1 MNVADGMLAS
11 QQRFG
16 LVSTYPP
23 TLCGLATFTRAL
35 GRALAADGHE
45 VDVVRLRGEVGD
57 GSGNPRIVASLREQ
71 DPDSMEHAADLLSE
85 CDTVIVQHEYGIFG
99 GADGEEVLDLIDA
112 IRAPVIVVLHTVP
125 LLPTPHQHQILAQI
139 AERADR
145 LVVMSATAHDRL
157 CSLYP
162 VDPRDVE
169 VIPHGAATPQPPTAR
184 GERAPQL
191 LTWGLL
197 GPGKGIEHSIHALS
211 LLARERVVPRYTI
224 SGVTHPNVLAR
235 EGDRYRNSLARQ
247 ASIGGVAGSVT
258 FDDQYRDT
266 EQLTSFIA
274 SSFAVVLPYDSRDQ
288 VTSGVLVDAVAAG
301 RPVISTAFPHAVELL
316 ASGAGI
322 VVPHQNP
329 AALATAIRS
338 VVLDRDLAASMA
350 AEARRIAPSLSWQT
364 VAKSYARLGREVQAG
379 AGSLQP

>member
-1 MNVADGMLAS
+1 VVASIVEGDRAS
-11 QQRFG
+11 
-16 LVSTYPP
+16 LE
-23 TLCGLATFTRAL
+23 
-35 GRALAADGHE
+35 LAAD
-45 VDVVRLRGEVGD
+45 RL
-57 GSGNPRIVASLREQ
+57 SQ
-71 DPDSMEHAADLLSE
+71 

-125 LLPTPHQHQILAQI
+125 LLPTPHQHQILATI

-169 VIPHGAATPQPPTAR
+169 VIPHGAATPELLTTR

-197 GPGKGIEHSIHALS
+197 GPGKGIEHAIHALS
-211 LLARERVVPRYTI
+211 LLARERVTPRYTI
-224 SGVTHPNVLAR
+224 AGVTHPNVLAR

-247 ASIGGVAGSVT
+247 ASIGGVAASVT

-266 EQLTSFIA
+266 DQLTNFIA

-301 RPVISTAFPHAVELL
+301 RPIIATAFPHAVELL
-316 ASGAGI
+316 SAGAGI

-350 AEARRIAPSLSWQT
+350 AEARKIAPSLSWQT
-364 VAKSYARLGREVQAG
+364 VARSYARLGREVQAG
-379 AGSLQP
+379 AGSLRP